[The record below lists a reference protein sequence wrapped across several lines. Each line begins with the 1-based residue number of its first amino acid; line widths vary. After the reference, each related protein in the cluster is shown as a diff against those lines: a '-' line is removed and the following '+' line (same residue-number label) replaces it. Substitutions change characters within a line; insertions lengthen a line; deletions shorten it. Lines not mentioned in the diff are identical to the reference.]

1 MVRSSREI
9 SLIDSYY
16 RESSTIMYYDFRD
29 FRKYYCIKYKRN
41 TNLTNWASDE
51 SNAIETI
58 KATLSVASKNVM
70 E

>member
-16 RESSTIMYYDFRD
+16 RESSTIMYYD

-58 KATLSVASKNVM
+58 KATLSVDSKNVM

>member
-1 MVRSSREI
+1 
-9 SLIDSYY
+9 
-16 RESSTIMYYDFRD
+16 MYYDFG
-29 FRKYYCIKYKRN
+29 KYYCIKYKRN

-51 SNAIETI
+51 SNVIGTI